1 MDFDHMRSGNL
12 SGIGIASG
20 VTQWVNHQVRRRPMP
35 ETPSANARLPFDIDE
50 QIDPTLITAHAGVPL
65 VIELFRRMGAAQV
78 INEAVR
84 IKQRQRGLRPAQL
97 VEALIALWAAGGDRC
112 QDLQTLRTDAAL
124 GTLLGYEL
132 PAATTLR
139 DFLEGFHVE
148 DPLLWRAGEK
158 TAVPEE
164 STPLAGVGAA
174 TRRVLAAVQQH
185 TPQRTVTL
193 DVDATILEAHKHT
206 ATMTY
211 EGTRGYQPVVA
222 VWAEQDLIVHDEFR
236 DGNVPAGCGNARILA
251 RAVARLPPGITQIF
265 VRGDSAL
272 YEQEVLAWCEQPAR
286 GIGYA
291 ISADMSPQLHA
302 EILRLP
308 ETAWQL
314 DRDEPDVIRE
324 WAEVP
329 YVPEDGDHRKERP
342 WVRRY
347 LAGRVRRRQGELF
360 ADGSTVKHFA
370 IVTNREGD
378 GLTLIRWHREKA
390 GTVEQAH
397 HVLKNEL
404 AAAALPSGKFG
415 ANAAWFRLNTL
426 TDNLLSALKRLAL
439 PGDLSEARPKRLRFL
454 VFNTVGKVVQHARRT
469 LLRLTTVAQQ
479 ALVALAR
486 SHILALNLT

>member
-1 MDFDHMRSGNL
+1 
-12 SGIGIASG
+12 
-20 VTQWVNHQVRRRPMP
+20 MP
-35 ETPSANARLPFDIDE
+35 ETPSANARLPFEIDA
-50 QIDPTLITAHAGVPL
+50 QIDPPLITAHAGVPL

-78 INEAVR
+78 INDAVR
-84 IKQRQRGLRPAQL
+84 IKQRPRGLTPAQL
-97 VEALIALWAAGGDRC
+97 VETLIALWAAGGDRC
-112 QDLQTLRTDAAL
+112 QDLQTLRADAAL
-124 GTLLGYEL
+124 ATLLGFEL
-132 PAATTLR
+132 PVATTIR

-148 DPLLWRAGEK
+148 NPPLWRAGEK

-164 STPLAGVGAA
+164 SAPLAGVGAA

-185 TPQRTVTL
+185 ALQRTATL

-206 ATMTY
+206 ATVTY

-236 DGNVPAGCGNARILA
+236 DGNVPAGCGNARILE
-251 RAVARLPPGITQIF
+251 RAVAALPAGVAQIF

-272 YEQEVLAWCEQPAR
+272 YEQEVLAWCEQPER

-329 YVPEDGDHRKERP
+329 YVPEDKDYRKDRP

-347 LAGRVRRRQGELF
+347 LAVRVRRRQGELF

-390 GTVEQAH
+390 GTVEHTH

-415 ANAAWFRLNTL
+415 ANAAWFRLNSL
-426 TDNLLSALKRLAL
+426 TYNLLSALKRVAL
-439 PGDLSEARPKRLRFL
+439 PGDLLDARPKRLRFL
-454 VFNTVGKVVQHARRT
+454 VFNTVGKVIQHARRT
-469 LLRLTTVAQQ
+469 LLRLTAAVQQ
-479 ALVALAR
+479 EILVVAR
-486 SHILALNLT
+486 SKILALCPA